1 MGRQTKVTAPGG
13 VVTNTAYY
21 PTGEVRRVDGATYP
35 VEYTY
40 NGLGKQATMT
50 TFKDA
55 NTLQVTT
62 WIYNNRGNL
71 ASKKY
76 PDNNGPSYTYNADGN
91 LLTRTW
97 ERNITTNKM

>member
-35 VEYTY
+35 VEYY

-50 TFKDA
+50 R
-55 NTLQVTT
+55 
-62 WIYNNRGNL
+62 IIL
-71 ASKKY
+71 ASLEKII
-76 PDNNGPSYTYNADGN
+76 
-91 LLTRTW
+91 
-97 ERNITTNKM
+97 ITNT